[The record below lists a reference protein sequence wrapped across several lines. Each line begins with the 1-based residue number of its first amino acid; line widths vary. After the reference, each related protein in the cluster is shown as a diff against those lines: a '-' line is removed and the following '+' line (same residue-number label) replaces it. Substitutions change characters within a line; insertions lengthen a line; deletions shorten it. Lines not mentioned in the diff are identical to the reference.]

1 MNNLIHVTNRTMLM
15 ATIYYMR
22 EKRLSY
28 KLKVYYS
35 ISYYRLPSSGPH
47 PAVHFLWKRSISDN
61 LDCAEQLK
69 LIHELKNQSKHTILE
84 QWKLKSEIKLGIVKP
99 CQANFLIKGL
109 LGDQSAASDDI
120 QSNIFYESGED
131 IAL

>member
-1 MNNLIHVTNRTMLM
+1 MNLRI
-15 ATIYYMR
+15 
-22 EKRLSY
+22 
-28 KLKVYYS
+28 
-35 ISYYRLPSSGPH
+35 
-47 PAVHFLWKRSISDN
+47 
-61 LDCAEQLK
+61 
-69 LIHELKNQSKHTILE
+69 NQKHTIQE

-120 QSNIFYESGED
+120 QSNIFYESGKD